1 MLLDI
6 EQREKEVIVSY
17 YDKQGEVAFKRYNID
32 KFQNWVVAKDNDR
45 WKDAT
50 VRNWDGRHVKKS
62 ISRSFNKFSLLYFMD
77 GLPQKDQDEIF
88 EFNMPRTY
96 FVDIET
102 EIVDGFPKPEEAKS
116 RILTFSI
123 ITPERKAIVLGL
135 EDLSADQIKKIEDDT
150 NAHFTGYD
158 QDWEFSYYKFK
169 NEYDMVYAFLHKFLP
184 KFPMMTGWNFINYD
198 WQYIVNRCKILQI
211 DLTEVACTGTLD
223 KKDSRPL
230 HMGILDYMQ
239 LYDKYDRSVAVK
251 ESNALAFVSGAV
263 LEGISKI
270 QYSGS
275 LQDLYENDFQKY
287 VFYNVVDSCLV
298 YYIDQKLRSMEVLL
312 TLATITR
319 MPLYKAASPV
329 AVTESLMARKL
340 TEQGK
345 RIGVEYDREDGKKD
359 SKYEGAFVKQPI
371 VGYYGGVSAF
381 DFASLYPSIM
391 RQFNISPD
399 SFVEMVEES
408 QIAER
413 RKDEAVIVCENGV
426 VYQKK
431 DSILK
436 KILADLYDQRKD
448 YKKTSYTYY
457 EKAHEIEK
465 KFKL

>member
-6 EQREKEVIVSY
+6 EQTDKELIVSY
-17 YDKQGEVAFKRYNID
+17 YDTEGKVAFKRYPVN
-32 KFQNWVVAKDNDR
+32 KFENWVVTEQTDR
-45 WKDAT
+45 WKDQRFT
-50 VRNWDGRHVKKS
+50 NWDGRPIKRS

-77 GLPQKDQDEIF
+77 SLPQKDQDEIF

-116 RILTFSI
+116 RILSFSI

-135 EDLSADQIKKIEDDT
+135 EDMSSEQIKKIEDDT
-150 NAHFTGYD
+150 NNHFKDYD

-169 NEYDMVYAFLHKFLP
+169 DEYNMLYTFLHKFLP

-198 WQYIVNRCKILQI
+198 WQYIVNRCKRLQI
-211 DLTEVACTGTLD
+211 DLTDVAITGSLD
-223 KKDSRPL
+223 KNDSRPL

-251 ESNALAFVSGAV
+251 ESNTLDFVSSAV
-263 LEGISKI
+263 LDVAKI
-270 QYSGS
+270 KYTGG
-275 LQDLYENDFQKY
+275 LQELYENNFQKY
-287 VFYNVVDSCLV
+287 IYYNVVDSCLV

-329 AVTESLMARKL
+329 AVTEALIARKL
-340 TEQGK
+340 IEQNKKIGTEWNK
-345 RIGVEYDREDGKKD
+345 EDAKKD
-359 SKYEGAFVKQPI
+359 GKYEGAFVKQPI
-371 VGYYGGVSAF
+371 VGYYSGVSAF

-399 SFVEMVEES
+399 AFIEIVPES
-408 QIAER
+408 KIAER
-413 RKDEAVIVCENGV
+413 RKDENVIVCENGV
-426 VYQKK
+426 VYQKE

-436 KILADLYDQRKD
+436 KILSDLYSQRKQ
-448 YKKTSYTYY
+448 YKRTSYEYY

-465 KFKL
+465 KLGR